1 LPVGDL
7 TVDEEIAAEVKAF
20 KKRKQAEIHE
30 GIQQI
35 VGAKR
40 CLGSEDLMPLPL
52 TDGVAE
58 AAMPLPLLDGGL
70 QAAGAEEPLPLRD
83 GAASGIL
90 GKEYGILG
98 KELGILGGR
107 KRKGEGDKKSK
118 RDETFGVQ
126 SKLKLCMTIDK
137 LMAAGKSQDE
147 ALRIMHVQTARP
159 MAQLR
164 KVLKDRK
171 VFAVALEERGFNH
184 KGLLPTQAQ
193 LPKYLRKCKRKRFE
207 VKRAI
212 GAGVKSQ
219 VTFLYPVVKAFFE
232 DMRAGGHFVDKKD
245 FVEEFMI
252 AAEVYLGKL
261 EAKAETQALSAVE
274 KMRQMELQER
284 LKKLAS
290 KVEAVRYLGD
300 QLQEYLGARCL
311 KPQRVMT
318 LSPAEEQARLE
329 ATWQHLDFAMWCLL
343 KDDKWIEDHFAKP
356 EAVKEFLKM
365 TALLFSD
372 QVPFW
377 VKVTAGKQMFAAD
390 ERRQKTEKNPKPP
403 EAMSQKLDA
412 QNEAGTSSKMQMRG
426 QGISEQDRYRV
437 TLELTHAV
445 EDYFNSPEV
454 PKGRVLPSA
463 LVLLGSHGRLDN
475 LSDEGTFL
483 KDEAFVWRGKE
494 VVRRAGSSARG
505 LLSSWV
511 QLRIVSRM
519 TFIDVQL
526 CTFSSSKE

>member
-1 LPVGDL
+1 
-7 TVDEEIAAEVKAF
+7 
-20 KKRKQAEIHE
+20 
-30 GIQQI
+30 
-35 VGAKR
+35 
-40 CLGSEDLMPLPL
+40 
-52 TDGVAE
+52 
-58 AAMPLPLLDGGL
+58 
-70 QAAGAEEPLPLRD
+70 
-83 GAASGIL
+83 
-90 GKEYGILG
+90 
-98 KELGILGGR
+98 
-107 KRKGEGDKKSK
+107 
-118 RDETFGVQ
+118 
-126 SKLKLCMTIDK
+126 
-137 LMAAGKSQDE
+137 
-147 ALRIMHVQTARP
+147 
-159 MAQLR
+159 
-164 KVLKDRK
+164 
-171 VFAVALEERGFNH
+171 
-184 KGLLPTQAQ
+184 
-193 LPKYLRKCKRKRFE
+193 
-207 VKRAI
+207 
-212 GAGVKSQ
+212 
-219 VTFLYPVVKAFFE
+219 
-232 DMRAGGHFVDKKD
+232 
-245 FVEEFMI
+245 
-252 AAEVYLGKL
+252 
-261 EAKAETQALSAVE
+261 
-274 KMRQMELQER
+274 
-284 LKKLAS
+284 
-290 KVEAVRYLGD
+290 
-300 QLQEYLGARCL
+300 
-311 KPQRVMT
+311 MT

-377 VKVTAGKQMFAAD
+377 VKVTAGRQMFAAD
-390 ERRQKTEKNPKPP
+390 ERRQKTGKNPKPP

-412 QNEAGTSSKMQMRG
+412 QNEAETSSKMQMRG

-463 LVLLGSHGRLDN
+463 MVLLGSHGRLDN

-526 CTFSSSKE
+526 CTKLTYILDYVLYYTV